1 MCSHFK
7 ILTAQNFLPTLS
19 PRLLEP
25 LSRRPEEPR
34 VPPVVRHHVPLRFSS
49 PLSSW
54 TRRRSDGVWS
64 HPQNGPLATKGGSE
78 ESGSSS
84 SSIDLEDEGDG
95 EGDVRGKV
103 LGESPLRFAGDG
115 SLNDESPTGDGLVQ
129 MTFRNIPSNHR
140 SASSGKPAIAP
151 RFSSEEVITDDHC
164 EGKGSNTKQS
174 AHRHIFERST
184 DEQKETVNDP
194 VTSKTG
200 EVKNNAFQTPEILSE
215 EIHKRQHEPDQ
226 CFEGNLRG
234 DLLTK
239 QDFLVDNSISLREEV
254 KLQTEGKFP
263 SPTSAGQLS
272 EARKDSGK
280 MASSKERRMQTAC
293 SQRSNTQTNS
303 KTCHTQDKSFSNKT
317 KSGLRYSSS
326 ESKQNKARKS
336 KSPGVHCEISSPHPR
351 EKAFDKPSRLNSKLG
366 SRVQQLPALKELKDS
381 QLLKRPSLDG
391 TTRSKSAV
399 DFVTYNDMFQ
409 QMQNGNEGPAIY
421 EMFAGPIYDNLRA
434 SCSWDRAQD
443 RKAQCAKAMCRP
455 LKRKSRVAP
464 QEKTV
469 VLANERPKQSST
481 KQKNN
486 LTPASSN
493 KNQKIRSIAKQDV
506 HEEAESA
513 VPKDA
518 DNCLVQE
525 EGQDQML
532 STIEEINTL
541 KSDTRTLN
549 IATDS
554 SQKTPLPDPMFNQNP
569 EQSNSHTW
577 EPASGSSPTVVS
589 PVYQRFLDDVG
600 DGPLTD
606 DLLQC
611 LAEELISLDKSEKD
625 LSTGPSELFESTQE
639 KSDTENEATSG
650 KKENPQVKSF
660 HGIRP

>member
-1 MCSHFK
+1 MCCNFK
-7 ILTAQNFLPTLS
+7 ILTPQNFLPTLS

-34 VPPVVRHHVPLRFSS
+34 VPPVVRHVPLRFSS

-54 TRRRSDGVWS
+54 TRQRSDGLWS
-64 HPQNGPLATKGGSE
+64 RPQNGPLATKGGSE

-95 EGDVRGKV
+95 EGDVCRKV
-103 LGESPLRFAGDG
+103 LGESPLRFAGDR
-115 SLNDESPTGDGLVQ
+115 SLNDKSPTGDDLVQ
-129 MTFRNIPSNHR
+129 MMIRNNPLNHR
-140 SASSGKPAIAP
+140 SASVGKPAIAS
-151 RFSSEEVITDDHC
+151 RFSPEEVNTDDRC
-164 EGKGSNTKQS
+164 EGKGPNMKQS
-174 AHRHIFERST
+174 AHRQIFRRRT
-184 DEQKETVNDP
+184 DEQTEIVNDP
-194 VTSKTG
+194 VTSKSG
-200 EVKNNAFQTPEILSE
+200 EVKNNAIQTPEILYE
-215 EIHKRQHEPDQ
+215 EIRKIQGEPDQ
-226 CFEGNLRG
+226 CCEGNLRG

-239 QDFLVDNSISLREEV
+239 RDFLVDNSISLREEV
-254 KLQTEGKFP
+254 KSQTEGKFP
-263 SPTSAGQLS
+263 SPTSAGKLS
-272 EARKDSGK
+272 EARKDSRK

-293 SQRSNTQTNS
+293 SQRSNTQTNT
-303 KTCHTQDKSFSNKT
+303 KTCHTQDKSLCNKS

-326 ESKQNKARKS
+326 ESKQNKEKKS
-336 KSPGVHCEISSPHPR
+336 KSPGVHYEISSPHPR
-351 EKAFDKPSRLNSKLG
+351 EKAFEKTSRLNSKVG
-366 SRVQQLPALKELKDS
+366 RRVQQLPALKELKDN

-409 QMQNGNEGPAIY
+409 QMQNGDKGPAIY

-434 SCSWDRAQD
+434 SCSWDQAQD
-443 RKAQCAKAMCRP
+443 RKVQSAKAMCRP

-464 QEKTV
+464 QERTV
-469 VLANERPKQSST
+469 VSANERPKQGST

-493 KNQKIRSIAKQDV
+493 KTQKIRSIAKQDE
-506 HEEAESA
+506 HKEAESA

-518 DNCLVQE
+518 DNCLVKE

-532 STIEEINTL
+532 STIEEIDTL

-549 IATDS
+549 IAADS
-554 SQKTPLPDPMFNQNP
+554 SRNIPLPDPMFNQNP
-569 EQSNSHTW
+569 EQSKSHTW
-577 EPASGSSPTVVS
+577 EPAGGSSPTGVS

-611 LAEELISLDKSEKD
+611 LAEELISLDEKD
-625 LSTGPSELFESTQE
+625 LSTGPSELFEPSQE
-639 KSDTENEATSG
+639 RSDTENEATSE
-650 KKENPQVKSF
+650 KKEKPQVKSF
-660 HGIRP
+660 HCIRP